1 MVRLAI
7 YRLLGYL
14 RHRLTSWNTSGE
26 GIHSPSLFYMVRML
40 FYCNSRYYCWSEIEN
55 IRQQMFRSDNTIF
68 VRDFG
73 TGEDGVRRVADI
85 ARTSLERPQ
94 LGQLLFRLLVYMGQ
108 QNARPLAI
116 LELGT
121 SLGITTSYLA
131 MANRENQVV
140 TMEGSSEIARIARG
154 NWEQLRVK
162 NVTLVEGN
170 IDDTLTRALDT
181 LFNRAHTRCID
192 LAYVDANHT
201 YEATCRYASLLLP
214 LLAENGVLVVDD
226 IHYSPEMESAW
237 NTIKEMGKVTSTMDF
252 YHFGIAFANPYYLK
266 KHYRLKI

>member
-7 YRLLGYL
+7 YRIFTYL

-40 FYCNSRYYCWSEIEN
+40 FYCQSRYYCWSDIEN
-55 IRQQMFRSDNTIF
+55 LRQKLLRSGEKIF
-68 VRDFG
+68 VHDFG
-73 TGEDGVRRVADI
+73 TGEDGIRRVADI
-85 ARTSLERPQ
+85 AHTSLERPQ
-94 LGQLLFRLLVYMGQ
+94 LGQLLFRLLVYLRQ
-108 QNARPLAI
+108 QKQHPLAI

-131 MANRENQVV
+131 MANSDNQVV
-140 TMEGSSEIARIARG
+140 TMEGSTEIARIAQG

-162 NVTLVEGN
+162 NVTLVEGD
-170 IDDTLTRALDT
+170 IDTTLARALDT
-181 LFNRAHTRCID
+181 LYNRAHTRRID

-201 YEATCRYASLLLP
+201 CEATCRYASLLLP

-226 IHYSPEMESAW
+226 IYHSPEMESAW
-237 NTIKEMGKVTSTMDF
+237 KTIKEMDIVTSTMDF
-252 YHFGIAFANPYYLK
+252 YHFGIAFVNPYYLK